1 MLCRAP
7 AFASNAGGGSPMKTG
22 GALRLQG
29 IARRF
34 GATPVLNGVDLAVAA
49 GERHALIGPNGAGKS
64 TLFEVVAGTLRPDA
78 GNVWLDGVDVT
89 GRGAHVVASAGLGR
103 SFQTTR
109 VFSRLTVFENLRCAA
124 WCGAVARH
132 KGRRTIAPL
141 SKWMRWWRHSSE
153 IEAHALQMLVDL
165 ALDDVAHRPAGALE
179 YGAQR
184 RLDVGMAFA
193 SGART
198 LLLDEP
204 TAGMNRDEAAC
215 IVAWLRAVSTDKT
228 LLVIEHDMETVFGFA
243 DRISVLVQG
252 RIIATGT
259 PAEIRA
265 DERVREAYLGVP
277 GGAGRPNS

>member
-1 MLCRAP
+1 MTTAY
-7 AFASNAGGGSPMKTG
+7 
-22 GALRLQG
+22 ALRVDR

-34 GATPVLNGVDLAVAA
+34 GAARVLDGVDLAVAS

-64 TLFEVVAGTLRPDA
+64 TLFNVIGGMVRADA

-89 GRGAHVVASAGLGR
+89 GRGPSALARAGLGR

-109 VFSRLTVFENLRCAA
+109 VFARENVFENLRYAV
-124 WCGAVARH
+124 WCGFVAARTV
-132 KGRRTIAPL
+132 GRPVGPWPRWSNWL
-141 SKWMRWWRHSSE
+141 LWWRGSNE
-153 IEAHALQMLVDL
+153 VDERAWQMLADL
-165 ALDDVAHRPAGALE
+165 DLEDAARTPAGALE

-184 RLDVGMAFA
+184 RLDLAIAWA

-204 TAGMNRDEAAC
+204 TAGMNRDEAARV
-215 IVAWLRAVSTDKT
+215 IEWLQRVSAGKT
-228 LLVIEHDMETVFGFA
+228 LLVIEHDMDAVFALA
-243 DRISVLVQG
+243 DRVSVLVRG

-265 DERVREAYLGVP
+265 DARVREAYLGALP
-277 GGAGRPNS
+277 GKEAS

>member
-1 MLCRAP
+1 MTTAY
-7 AFASNAGGGSPMKTG
+7 
-22 GALRLQG
+22 ALRLDR

-34 GATPVLNGVDLAVAA
+34 GAARVLDGVDLAIAR

-64 TLFEVVAGTLRPDA
+64 TLFNVIGGMLRADA

-89 GRGAHVVASAGLGR
+89 GRGPSVLARAGLGR

-109 VFSRLTVFENLRCAA
+109 VFSRASVFENLRYAV
-124 WCGAVARH
+124 WCGFVAARTAGRPAGSWPTWW
-132 KGRRTIAPL
+132 KGSQWPL
-141 SKWMRWWRHSSE
+141 WWRGSNE
-153 IEAHALQMLVDL
+153 IDERAWRMLADL
-165 ALDDVAHRPAGALE
+165 DLEDAARTPAGALE

-184 RLDVGMAFA
+184 RLDLGIAWA

-204 TAGMNRDEAAC
+204 TAGMNRDEAARV
-215 IVAWLRAVSTDKT
+215 IAWLQRVSAGKT
-228 LLVIEHDMETVFGFA
+228 LLVIEHDMDAVFALA
-243 DRISVLVQG
+243 DRVSVLVRG

-265 DERVREAYLGVP
+265 DAHVREAYLGALP
-277 GGAGRPNS
+277 GKEAP